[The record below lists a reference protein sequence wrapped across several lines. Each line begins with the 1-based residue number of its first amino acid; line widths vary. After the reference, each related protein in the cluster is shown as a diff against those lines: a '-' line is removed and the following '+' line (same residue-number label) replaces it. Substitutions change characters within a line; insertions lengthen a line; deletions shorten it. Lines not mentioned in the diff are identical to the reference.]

1 MHIALAGPF
10 ATADMAARWGLASG
24 SLPQGYAGAPLL
36 CDLADEL
43 LLRGHRLSLVTLTS
57 DMSLSAPPLVHQH
70 SAQLSITYCPMRPR
84 AWPFNG
90 WRLGRIVD
98 LYAFE
103 RAQLARALR
112 AAQPDVVHAHWAG
125 EFAWA
130 AQASG
135 LASVLTCHD
144 DPWSVARLQRRWR
157 HRGYR
162 WLRALMAGLVLRRA
176 LHLSAVSPHL
186 AQVLTQTLAGRMR
199 ARFTVVPNPLAPQAL
214 AMQRQMQPGQ
224 PGQPGQ
230 LGRPRVLMV
239 NHGFDALKN
248 VATAM
253 LAFEAFAAAHP
264 QAELVLLGHDF
275 APGGAAQKWWGQR
288 STRVRFV
295 GAVAHADVLAWMA
308 RSDVLVHAAVTEA
321 FGMVVAEALALGLPV
336 VAGAQSGAVPWVAG
350 GSAWLVDVQDAQAIT
365 QALLQVMQQPL
376 EAQRR
381 ASLGRVSMRER
392 FGVAQVA
399 SAYEALYRQAMTQAK
414 LR

>member
-1 MHIALAGPF
+1 
-10 ATADMAARWGLASG
+10 
-24 SLPQGYAGAPLL
+24 
-36 CDLADEL
+36 
-43 LLRGHRLSLVTLTS
+43 
-57 DMSLSAPPLVHQH
+57 
-70 SAQLSITYCPMRPR
+70 
-84 AWPFNG
+84 
-90 WRLGRIVD
+90 
-98 LYAFE
+98 
-103 RAQLARALR
+103 
-112 AAQPDVVHAHWAG
+112 
-125 EFAWA
+125 
-130 AQASG
+130 
-135 LASVLTCHD
+135 
-144 DPWSVARLQRRWR
+144 
-157 HRGYR
+157 
-162 WLRALMAGLVLRRA
+162 
-176 LHLSAVSPHL
+176 
-186 AQVLTQTLAGRMR
+186 
-199 ARFTVVPNPLAPQAL
+199 
-214 AMQRQMQPGQ
+214 
-224 PGQPGQ
+224 
-230 LGRPRVLMV
+230 MV